1 MAVPSIAAVMTMLER
16 LAQRGL
22 AGTGLLFEAFN
33 NKARRQVIPRL
44 DPKSIEVAYKTM
56 LSNTNIWAH
65 PEVTFL
71 ERLSRSLIAGSR
83 TEHCCALM

>member
-44 DPKSIEVAYKTM
+44 DPKSIEVA
-56 LSNTNIWAH
+56 
-65 PEVTFL
+65 FL

>member
-22 AGTGLLFEAFN
+22 VGTGLLFEAFN

-56 LSNTNIWAH
+56 L
-65 PEVTFL
+65 
-71 ERLSRSLIAGSR
+71 
-83 TEHCCALM
+83 

>member
-44 DPKSIEVAYKTM
+44 DPKSIEVVYKTM
-56 LSNTNIWAH
+56 L
-65 PEVTFL
+65 
-71 ERLSRSLIAGSR
+71 
-83 TEHCCALM
+83 

>member
-33 NKARRQVIPRL
+33 NKARRQVIPKL
-44 DPKSIEVAYKTM
+44 DPKSIEVACETM
-56 LSNTNIWAH
+56 LQNTKYLGTSKSH
-65 PEVTFL
+65 LFGKTEQVL
-71 ERLSRSLIAGSR
+71 DCRLKD
-83 TEHCCALM
+83 